1 MRLSR
6 TFPLAI
12 LLPVL
17 VAGAV
22 HATTIVTPPVIPD
35 DDGDFFCLVTNA
47 SVVRNLTVGIDVVD
61 VNGGTSKHFGFV
73 VPPLA
78 TRAAPGHGAKGDR
91 VCRITADGGRSAV
104 RASVQVLSADAVIEA
119 VFPVP

>member
-1 MRLSR
+1 MRPAR
-6 TFPLAI
+6 TFLLASVLTA
-12 LLPVL
+12 LLPG
-17 VAGAV
+17 AG

-35 DDGDFFCLVTNA
+35 DDGDFFCLVTNT

-61 VNGGTSKHFGFV
+61 VNGGTSKHFGFL

-91 VCRITADGGRSAV
+91 VCRITVDGGRSSV
-104 RASVQVLSADAVIEA
+104 RASVQLQSADAEIQS